1 MANTSVYTGAD
12 GSITLSTVAANGKE
26 AEVAQGIIDAND
38 VVTIG
43 RATGVT
49 LEVRAEVR
57 AFNELGQ
64 RYATE
69 LRPGNVSVRG
79 TIQRAYLNGALLRL
93 LLGEAADG
101 RPKQSWAQPS
111 FNITLLAENAAVPG
125 VKSTLTLHG
134 VKLDQ
139 WSYTLPEDDFV
150 MESAAFQA
158 LFLTVGDEGA

>member
-12 GSITLSTVAANGKE
+12 GSITLSTVAANGRE
-26 AEVAQGIIDAND
+26 AEVAQGILDAND
-38 VVTIG
+38 LVTIG

-57 AFNELGQ
+57 PFHELGQ

-101 RPKQSWAQPS
+101 RPAQSWAQPS

-158 LFLTVGDEGA
+158 LYLTVADEGA

>member
-12 GSITLSTVAANGKE
+12 GSITLSTVSANGKE

-38 VVTIG
+38 VLTIG

-49 LEVRAEVR
+49 LEVRSEIR
-57 AFNELGQ
+57 PFHELGQ

-101 RPKQSWAQPS
+101 RPAQSWAQPS
-111 FNITLLAENAAVPG
+111 FNVTLLAENAAVPG
-125 VKSTLTLHG
+125 VKSTVTLHG

-150 MESAAFQA
+150 MESASFQA
-158 LFLTVGDEGA
+158 LFLTVSDEGA